1 MIILLD
7 NISRYV
13 YEVYRLKSVTQAAA
27 KLYISQPSLS
37 GAIRKA
43 EERLGAP
50 IFNRSTH
57 PFTLTDEGKVYIS
70 AIEKVLALE
79 AQTADRIRD
88 IRQERGGT
96 LRIAT
101 STHISYWVLPKILKA
116 FHSAYPQVDI
126 HIQGTESDK
135 IYGLL
140 EKGLADLILMPLE
153 TVPDGYTAVSLFEQ
167 KMTVALPRH
176 IPISPRLKVYAITR
190 EALLDGS
197 YSAEKEI
204 RDLSV
209 FDGIDFIYTPPN
221 TNIYKKRS
229 LLFGKSGIAPYI
241 TTSTGNQMLNF
252 NLMLAGFGA
261 LFTTDANIATMS
273 PNSSCMYFVLGGAAA
288 RQNFSIVYSEK
299 DRSHNFTALQAFVET
314 AQMLFQSSNPLKAL
328 TGP

>member
-1 MIILLD
+1 MLD
-7 NISRYV
+7 STSRYV
-13 YEVYRLKSVTQAAA
+13 YEVYRQKSVSLAAQ

-57 PFTLTDEGKVYIS
+57 PFTLTDEGKVYIE

-79 AQTADRIRD
+79 AKTADRIRD
-88 IRQERGGT
+88 IRQERSGT

-101 STHISYWVLPKILKA
+101 STHVSYWVLPKILKA
-116 FHSAYPQVDI
+116 FHSTYPQVDI

-135 IYGLL
+135 IYSLL

-153 TVPDGYTAVSLFEQ
+153 TVPDGYSAVTLFQQ
-167 KMTVALPRH
+167 KMTVVLPRH
-176 IPISPRLKVYAITR
+176 IPISQRLDAYAISR
-190 EALLDGS
+190 DALLTGN
-197 YSAEKEI
+197 YPGEKEI

-209 FDGIDFIYTPPN
+209 FEGIDFIYTPPN

-229 LLFGKSGIAPYI
+229 LLFGKSGISPYI
-241 TTSTGNQMLNF
+241 TTNTGNQMLNF

-261 LFTTDANIATMS
+261 LFTTDANIATM
-273 PNSSCMYFVLGGAAA
+273 PPQPDFRCFVLGGPEA
-288 RQNFSIVYSEK
+288 RQQFSIVTPK
-299 DRSHNFTALQAFVET
+299 GQDHNSLLNRAFTETALRIFNTEE
-314 AQMLFQSSNPLKAL
+314 PLKNL
-328 TGP
+328 LPD

>member
-1 MIILLD
+1 MLD
-7 NISRYV
+7 NTSRYV
-13 YEVYRLKSVTQAAA
+13 YEVYRLKSVSLAAQ

-37 GAIRKA
+37 SAIRKA

-50 IFNRSTH
+50 IFNRKTH
-57 PFTLTDEGKVYIS
+57 PFTLTDEGKVYID

-79 AQTADRIRD
+79 ARTEDRIRD
-88 IRQERGGT
+88 IRQERSGT

-116 FHSAYPQVDI
+116 FHSDYPQVDI

-140 EKGLADLILMPLE
+140 EKGLADLILMPVE
-153 TVPDGYTAVSLFEQ
+153 TVPDGYAAVPLFEQ
-167 KMTVALPRH
+167 KMTVVLPMH
-176 IPISPRLKVYAITR
+176 VPISPQLDACTITR
-190 EALLDGS
+190 EALLGGS
-197 YSAEKEI
+197 YDSEKEI
-204 RDLSV
+204 CDLSL
-209 FDGIDFIYTPPN
+209 FEGIDFIYTPPN

-261 LFTTDANIATMS
+261 LFTTDANIATM
-273 PNSSCMYFVLGGAAA
+273 PPQLHFRCFVLGGPEA
-288 RQNFSIVYSEK
+288 RQQFSIVSPHGHV
-299 DRSHNFTALQAFVET
+299 HNSVLSQAFIQT
-314 AQMLFQSSNPLKAL
+314 AITIFEGDNPLNKL
-328 TGP
+328 VSG